1 MEGKWPEQMM
11 EGLGARESKLVALT
25 ESLENEIKMK
35 VEDNHVTK

>member
-25 ESLENEIKMK
+25 ESLENEIK
-35 VEDNHVTK
+35 